1 MSRKL
6 VIFCRRS
13 SLQCRGKWRDSGGAD
28 DLTLRPECHFR
39 RQLIF
44 AAADNRRTQRFVRA
58 RRANCRSCA
67 DSWGTDRIVAALVLS
82 LMGDAGVIPT
92 PVAPTTRFVDLQYLQ
107 AAEINECLVEIGSL
121 KADAHLL
128 RVSSSTIVRVK
139 SHWRIHALRV
149 KTAGS
154 WAEC

>member
-1 MSRKL
+1 
-6 VIFCRRS
+6 
-13 SLQCRGKWRDSGGAD
+13 
-28 DLTLRPECHFR
+28 
-39 RQLIF
+39 
-44 AAADNRRTQRFVRA
+44 
-58 RRANCRSCA
+58 
-67 DSWGTDRIVAALVLS
+67 
-82 LMGDAGVIPT
+82 MGDAGVIPT

-107 AAEINECLVEIGSL
+107 AAEINGCLVEIGSL

-154 WAEC
+154 CAEC